1 MKGDGGPAFPTPYET
16 RDGDT
21 FSTCYEGG
29 MTLRDYFAA
38 KALQGLLA
46 LPNEEGARVYKTM
59 ESIHRVIAI
68 TAYAYAD
75 AMLREREK

>member
-38 KALQGLLA
+38 KALPIAWQIFDQGYS
-46 LPNEEGARVYKTM
+46 PDEGSPENVA
-59 ESIHRVIAI
+59 AC
-68 TAYAYAD
+68 AYQYAD
-75 AMLREREK
+75 ALIRERAK